1 MRAVV
6 QRVARSSVSV
16 DGNTVGSIGKGFCV
30 LLGISVS
37 DTEKDAEYIVRKL
50 VNLRVFEDSE
60 GRMNLSLP
68 DSLEDGEVPEA
79 LVISQFTLY
88 ADTRRG
94 NRPSFIEAAA
104 PEAARP
110 LYEFFVSKLRETG
123 FRVETGIFQADMQ
136 VELVNSGPVTIILD
150 SADAAKPRKGSQSGG
165 NA

>member
-16 DGNTVGSIGKGFCV
+16 EGKTVGSTGKGFCV
-30 LLGISVS
+30 LLGISVT
-37 DTEKDAEYIVRKL
+37 DTEKEAEYIVRKL
-50 VNLRVFEDSE
+50 VNLRVFEDAE

-68 DSLEDGEVPEA
+68 DSLAEGEVPEA
-79 LVISQFTLY
+79 LVVSQFTLY

-104 PEAARP
+104 PEDARP
-110 LYEFFVSKLRETG
+110 LYELFVAKLQAAG
-123 FRVETGIFQADMQ
+123 FRVSTGIFQADMQ

-150 SADAAKPRKGSQSGG
+150 SADAARPRKGSQSGG
-165 NA
+165 NS